1 MSETR
6 APSGLTVT
14 EVVDWW
20 INTFL
25 PPGDTRSA
33 HPYAVSDLRWIETEI
48 ARLHAENNGLAQA
61 NERLSLQN
69 HSLVEQR
76 DRLIQTRTPD
86 EDVDQLFG
94 AVAEIQQLSGAVVD
108 QLQEELLAHQQ
119 GCDASDHNKR
129 VRQTGQGS
137 LWHCPYAAGTPL
149 ANIWQEG
156 YRYRDMVND
165 G

>member
-33 HPYAVSDLRWIETEI
+33 HPYAVPDLRWIETEI

-69 HSLVEQR
+69 QSLVEQR

-86 EDVDQLFG
+86 EDIERPADDLRVH
-94 AVAEIQQLSGAVVD
+94 
-108 QLQEELLAHQQ
+108 QE

-129 VRQTGQGS
+129 VRRAGQGE
-137 LWHCPYAAGTPL
+137 LRRCPYADGTHH
-149 ANIWQEG
+149 ANIWQEA